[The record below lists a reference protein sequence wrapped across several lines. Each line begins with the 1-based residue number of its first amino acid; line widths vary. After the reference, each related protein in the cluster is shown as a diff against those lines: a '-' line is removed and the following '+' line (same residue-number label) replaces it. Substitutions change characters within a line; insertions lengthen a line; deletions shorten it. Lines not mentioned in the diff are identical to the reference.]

1 MALDGAFL
9 RLIKNELE
17 AQLLNTK
24 VDKIYQPS
32 KFDFIFAMRSRDG
45 VKKLLISASPN
56 SPRINITSSS
66 YENPQ
71 TPPMLCMLF
80 RKRLSGARLRAIRQ
94 PDLERLLF
102 LDFEAVN
109 ELGDTVMLTLAVE
122 IMGQYSN
129 IIFIDSDGNIIDAV
143 KRVDISMSS
152 QRLVLPGI
160 KYQLPPA
167 QAKMS
172 ILEYS
177 ADDIISSIQRN
188 PKNMPLSKALLST
201 VQGISP
207 IICREWEYLTGHGKD
222 IFVSD
227 LNEENISR
235 LRFFLKRTILSI
247 RDCPGEP
254 YIINDNNKKPI
265 DFTFEYIQ
273 QYGTGHAI
281 KQNSFCELLDNYYSK
296 RTMLENIRQ
305 RSDDL
310 SKLLSNTASR
320 LIKKIYLQNEELS
333 ACADREYFRICG
345 DLIQANLYQI
355 PKGSSS
361 CKVQN
366 FYDENLSEIEI
377 PLDPALSPAVNSQ
390 KYYKKY
396 RKAKTAEQ
404 VLKVQIAKAEDE
416 LDYISSVMDS
426 LSRAESLRELEA
438 IRLELT
444 EQGYIKSKSKK
455 TKTIS
460 SLPPIEFTSKSGFKI
475 LVGRNNKQND
485 TLTLKFANKNDIWLH
500 AKDIPGSHT
509 IIITNGQQPDDETIL
524 FAAQIAA
531 AHSKAKG
538 SSKTPVDYTR
548 VKFVSKPTGAKPG
561 KVIYTNQ
568 KTLFVS
574 PYNE

>member
-17 AQLLNTK
+17 SQLLNTK

-32 KFDFIFAMRSRDG
+32 KYDFIFSMRSRDG
-45 VKKLLISASPN
+45 AKKLLISASPN
-56 SPRINITSSS
+56 SPRINITASS

-102 LDFEAVN
+102 LDFEGTN

-143 KRVDISMSS
+143 KRVDLSMSS
-152 QRLVLPGI
+152 QRLVLPNI

-167 QAKMS
+167 QAKISM
-172 ILEYS
+172 LDYS
-177 ADDIISSIQRN
+177 ADDIISSVQNIS
-188 PKNMPLSKALLST
+188 KNMPLSKALLST

-207 IICREWEYLTGHGKD
+207 IICREWEHLTGHGKD
-222 IFVSD
+222 IFIAD
-227 LNEENISR
+227 LDEELISR
-235 LRFFLKRTILSI
+235 LRFFLKRTINTV
-247 RDCPGEP
+247 REYQGEP
-254 YIINDNNKKPI
+254 YIITDNNKKPI

-281 KQNSFCELLDNYYSK
+281 KQNSFCELLDSYYSK
-296 RTMLENIRQ
+296 RAILENIRQ

-310 SKLLSNTASR
+310 NKLLSNTASR

-366 FYDENLSEIEI
+366 YYDENLAEIEI
-377 PLDPALSPAVNSQ
+377 PLDPAVSPTANSQ

-396 RKAKTAEQ
+396 QKAKTAEQ
-404 VLKVQIAKAEDE
+404 VLKVQISKAEDE

-426 LSRAESLRELEA
+426 LSRAGSLRELDE
-438 IRLELT
+438 IRLELS
-444 EQGYIKSKSKK
+444 EQGYIKSKTKK
-455 TKTIS
+455 QKNLS
-460 SLPPIEFTSKSGFKI
+460 ALPPIEFTSKSGFKI
-475 LVGRNNKQND
+475 LIGRNNKQND
-485 TLTLKFANKNDIWLH
+485 DLTLKFANKNDIWLH

-509 IIITNGQQPDDETIL
+509 IIITNGQQPDDETVL
-524 FAAQIAA
+524 FAAQLAA
-531 AHSKAKG
+531 AHSKAKN
-538 SSKTPVDYTR
+538 SNKIPVDYTR
-548 VKFVSKPTGAKPG
+548 VKFISKPNGSKPG

-568 KTLFVS
+568 KTLFVA
-574 PYNE
+574 PHNE

>member
-32 KFDFIFAMRSRDG
+32 KFDFILSMRSRDG

-71 TPPMLCMLF
+71 TPPMLCMLL
-80 RKRLSGARLRAIRQ
+80 RKRLSGARLRTIRQ

-143 KRVDISMSS
+143 KRVDVSMSS

-160 KYQLPPA
+160 KYQLPPN
-167 QAKMS
+167 QAKISM
-172 ILEYS
+172 LDYS
-177 ADDIISSIQRN
+177 ADDIIDSVQSIS
-188 PKNMPLSKALLST
+188 KNMPLSKALLST

-207 IICREWEYLTGHGKD
+207 IICREWEYLTGHGRD
-222 IFVSD
+222 IFISD
-227 LNEENISR
+227 LNEETISR
-235 LRFFLKRTILSI
+235 LRFFLKRTINTV
-247 RDCPGEP
+247 REFQGEP
-254 YIINDNNKKPI
+254 YIINDNSKKPI
-265 DFTFEYIQ
+265 DFTFE
-273 QYGTGHAI
+273 
-281 KQNSFCELLDNYYSK
+281 
-296 RTMLENIRQ
+296 MLENIRQ

-333 ACADREYFRICG
+333 ACADREHFRICG

-366 FYDENLSEIEI
+366 FYDENLAEIEI
-377 PLDPALSPAVNSQ
+377 SLDPALSPAVNSQ

-396 RKAKTAEQ
+396 QKAKTAEQ
-404 VLKVQIAKAEDE
+404 VLKIQIAKAEDE

-426 LSRAESLRELEA
+426 LSRAGSLRELDE
-438 IRLELT
+438 IRFELA

-460 SLPPIEFTSKSGFKI
+460 SLPPIELTSKSGFKI

-548 VKFVSKPTGAKPG
+548 VKFVSKPNGAKPG

>member
-32 KFDFIFAMRSRDG
+32 KFDFILSMRSRDG

-71 TPPMLCMLF
+71 TPPMLCMLL
-80 RKRLSGARLRAIRQ
+80 RKRLSGARLRTIRQ

-143 KRVDISMSS
+143 KRVDVSMSS

-160 KYQLPPA
+160 KYQLPPN
-167 QAKMS
+167 QAKISM
-172 ILEYS
+172 LDYS
-177 ADDIISSIQRN
+177 ADDIIDSVQSIS
-188 PKNMPLSKALLST
+188 KNMPLSKALLST

-207 IICREWEYLTGHGKD
+207 IICREWEYLTGHGRD
-222 IFVSD
+222 IFISD
-227 LNEENISR
+227 LNEETISR
-235 LRFFLKRTILSI
+235 LRFFLKRTINTV
-247 RDCPGEP
+247 REFQGEP
-254 YIINDNNKKPI
+254 YIINDNSKKPI

-273 QYGTGHAI
+273 QYGTGHAT

-333 ACADREYFRICG
+333 ACADREHFRICG

-396 RKAKTAEQ
+396 QKAKTAEQ
-404 VLKVQIAKAEDE
+404 ILKIQIAKAEDE

-455 TKTIS
+455 AKTIS
-460 SLPPIEFTSKSGFKI
+460 SLPPLEFISKSGFKI